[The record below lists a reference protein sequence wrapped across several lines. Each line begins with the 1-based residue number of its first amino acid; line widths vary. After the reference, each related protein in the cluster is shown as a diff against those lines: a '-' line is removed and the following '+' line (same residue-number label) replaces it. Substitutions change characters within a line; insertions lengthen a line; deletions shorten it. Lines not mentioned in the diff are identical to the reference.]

1 MTTHWFLSGM
11 TQIVINMSIGVAV
24 TYSFML
30 VTARAFLAG
39 WRWRF
44 PTSDARRDFLAR
56 RADWRESAERLR
68 GDRRPGVG
76 IAIFTSHE
84 VGRWVRI
91 RWGWQDPHPFVGLE
105 GYLLCAFALALLFG
119 GLQGTSW
126 FLQQCLR
133 ESAAGAEGGGDNE
146 TMRQ

>member
-11 TQIVINMSIGVAV
+11 TQIIINMSIGVAV
-24 TYSFML
+24 VYSFTL

-44 PTSDARRDFLAR
+44 PTSDARRAFLAR
-56 RADWRESAERLR
+56 RADWREYAEGLR
-68 GDRRPGVG
+68 GERRPDLLFP
-76 IAIFTSHE
+76 IFTSHE

-105 GYLLCAFALALLFG
+105 WFLLATFCGVLLFG
-119 GLQGTSW
+119 GLQGMNW

-133 ESAAGAEGGGDNE
+133 ESATGPEARADDLAG
-146 TMRQ
+146 